1 MKKKS
6 LIITLIMILIICV
19 LVNSASALSLTA
31 TMTPSSTTVPEST
44 EFTVTI
50 KVSNIDA
57 GQNGINSLQG
67 YLKYDTAVF
76 ETISATSIE
85 KLNTWTPEYNAETG
99 KIVLYTT
106 IFVKDADEVLQI
118 TFKTK
123 SGVNGKSGSIKLSN
137 IIASN
142 SESEISAADIS
153 TTITVGT
160 APAVGNTNTPK
171 NPITINANTNVV
183 NTPSVISPNVNT
195 KNTNNTNT
203 NVVPVGNTTPEEDI
217 PYTGA
222 GDVAMRAIF
231 VVLVV
236 AAISYFK
243 YESMKD
249 VK

>member
-6 LIITLIMILIICV
+6 LVITLIIV
-19 LVNSASALSLTA
+19 LVICSLINSVSALSFTA

-44 EFTVTI
+44 EFTITV

-57 GQNGINSLQG
+57 GANGINSLAG

-76 ETISATSIE
+76 ETVSSTSIDQLNSWQPSYNSE
-85 KLNTWTPEYNAETG
+85 NGKLTLV
-99 KIVLYTT
+99 KSS
-106 IFVKDADEVLQI
+106 FVKEEEEVFQI

-123 SGVNGKSGSIKLSN
+123 SGVTGKSGAISFSN
-137 IIASN
+137 IVASN
-142 SESEISAADIS
+142 SEGDISAADIS

-160 APAVGNTNTPK
+160 AGANTNT
-171 NPITINANTNVV
+171 NTNSAQ
-183 NTPSVISPNVNT
+183 NPLTINVNT
-195 KNTNNTNT
+195 NTNRNTNT
-203 NVVPVGNTTPEEDI
+203 NVVNPTVNNQGNNTNQVPTNTADEEM

-222 GDVAMRAIF
+222 EDVAMRAIF

-236 AAISYFK
+236 AAVSYFK

>member
-76 ETISATSIE
+76 ET
-85 KLNTWTPEYNAETG
+85 
-99 KIVLYTT
+99 
-106 IFVKDADEVLQI
+106 
-118 TFKTK
+118 K

-160 APAVGNTNTPK
+160 APAAGNTNTPK

>member
-106 IFVKDADEVLQI
+106 TFVKDADEVLQI

-160 APAVGNTNTPK
+160 APVAGNTNTPK

-183 NTPSVISPNVNT
+183 NKPSVISPNVNT
-195 KNTNNTNT
+195 KNTNT

-222 GDVAMRAIF
+222 EDVAMRAIF

>member
-106 IFVKDADEVLQI
+106 TFVKDADEVLQI

-153 TTITVGT
+153 KTITVGT
-160 APAVGNTNTPK
+160 APAAGNTNTPK

-183 NTPSVISPNVNT
+183 NKPSVISPNVNT
-195 KNTNNTNT
+195 KNTNT

-222 GDVAMRAIF
+222 
-231 VVLVV
+231 
-236 AAISYFK
+236 
-243 YESMKD
+243 
-249 VK
+249 

>member
-137 IIASN
+137 TIASN